1 MNPEDKLQH
10 GWFQGR
16 TPHLKLPLR
25 GWEDSDQFH
34 PQGFRV
40 LVITAPW
47 VDRVI
52 VMQKLGLEPQ
62 LPDYGVVED

>member
-1 MNPEDKLQH
+1 VNPEDELQH

-16 TPHLKLPLR
+16 TPHLKLPFR
-25 GWEDSDQFH
+25 GWEDSDRFH

-40 LVITAPW
+40 LVITAAW
-47 VDRVI
+47 VGSVI

-62 LPDYGVVED
+62 LPAHGVVED